1 MKILGGIGVVLLLVG
16 VWAVSS
22 YNGLVGKNEAV
33 NAAWGQVQN
42 VYQRRLDL
50 VPNLVETVKGA
61 AKFERETLSAVVTAR
76 SKVGSFT
83 VDQSVLDNPDKFRQF
98 ENAQGELGRA
108 LSRLM
113 VVVERYP
120 ELRATQNF
128 RDLQTQLEGTENR
141 IAVERRSFN
150 ETAQAYNTALK
161 VFPGVIVGRL
171 AGFQPRPYF
180 EAAPQAQSA
189 PAVKF

>member
-1 MKILGGIGVVLLLVG
+1 MKILGGVLAVVAVIGL
-16 VWAVSS
+16 WAVGA
-22 YNGLVGKNEAV
+22 YNSLVGKNETVEAG
-33 NAAWGQVQN
+33 WGQVQN

-61 AKFERETLSAVVTAR
+61 AKFERETLSAVVEAR

-83 VDQSVLDNPDKFRQF
+83 VDKSVLENPDKFRQF
-98 ENAQGELGRA
+98 EQMQGELGRA

-120 ELRATQNF
+120 ELRATQGF
-128 RDLQTQLEGTENR
+128 RDLQVQLEGTENR
-141 IAVERRSFN
+141 IAVERRTFN
-150 ETAQAYNTALK
+150 EAVRDYNTSLK
-161 VFPGVIVGRL
+161 VFPGAIVGRL
-171 AGFQPRPYF
+171 AGFTPRPYF
-180 EAAPQAQSA
+180 EAAPAAQTA